1 MLEENKIHQGDCM
14 ELMQHIPDKSVDM
27 ILCDLP
33 YGTTQNEW
41 DKVLPLDELW
51 KQYKRIIK
59 DKGAILLFSDEPFTS
74 ELIMSNC
81 GMFKQ
86 RITWNKDK
94 KFGFLNS
101 HKMLLKQ
108 TEDICLFYKNLPT
121 YNPQMVRAKTERGK
135 YAQKDGSKSSNYGK
149 IDKIKRDDDYEWQK
163 SFPSNLIKLSCNI
176 QECNSLNRL
185 HPTQKPIKLV
195 KWFIQTYTN
204 EGELVLDNCIGSGTT
219 AVACKQTNRRFIGIE
234 LNQEYVDIA
243 NERLKFTTVSDFY
256 SEESSN
262 RNLTEDFAKSSQINP
277 TD

>member
-1 MLEENKIHQGDCM
+1 
-14 ELMQHIPDKSVDM
+14 
-27 ILCDLP
+27 
-33 YGTTQNEW
+33 
-41 DKVLPLDELW
+41 
-51 KQYKRIIK
+51 
-59 DKGAILLFSDEPFTS
+59 
-74 ELIMSNC
+74 MSNC

-185 HPTQKPIKLV
+185 HQRKKQIKLV